1 MPGSTLWS
9 AVVKIGLILIDI
21 DVANLGDAGIYRRVP
36 ARFLPGFEVMEDV
49 SDSGARNAG

>member
-1 MPGSTLWS
+1 MPGATLWS